1 MIKIWGRKN
10 SINVQKVL
18 WCCDELEIP
27 YQRIDAG
34 AQAGDVDTEA
44 YRKLNPNGLIPTIE
58 DGEFVLWESNTIL
71 RYLATKYSSGGI
83 WPSNPEKRALAD
95 RWMDWQLGTLWV
107 EMRPMFI
114 QLIRHSPDQRD
125 QSVIDAAFEKTLAA
139 MKILDNH
146 LSDNQYV
153 AGDTFT
159 IGDIPVGVVAYRW
172 MSLPIE
178 RPALANLE
186 AWYARLGS
194 RQTYRQH
201 VMLPMS

>member
-18 WCCDELEIP
+18 WCCDELGVP

-34 AQAGDVDTEA
+34 VQAGDVNTAA
-44 YRKLNPNGLIPTIE
+44 YLKLNPNGLVPTIE
-58 DGEFVLWESNTIL
+58 DGNFVLWESNTIL
-71 RYLATKYSSGGI
+71 RYLASKYSSENI
-83 WPSNPEKRALAD
+83 WPTNPETRALAD

-107 EMRPMFI
+107 DMRPMFI

-125 QSVIDAAFEKTLAA
+125 QTLIDTAYDKTLAA
-139 MKILDNH
+139 MKILDAH
-146 LSDNQYV
+146 LGEHEYV
-153 AGDTFT
+153 AGERFSL
-159 IGDIPVGVVAYRW
+159 GDIPVGAVTYRW

-178 RPALANLE
+178 RLVLANLQD
-186 AWYARLGS
+186 WYERLGN
-194 RQTYRQH
+194 RVAYRQH